1 MLLFCSIT
9 TFSQVVINELDSDT
23 FGTDTLEFVELKSA
37 TPSFSMNGYVVVFF
51 NGSTNQSY
59 LAVDLDGLTTNLNG
73 LLTIGNT
80 SVSPVPTY
88 FLDDNSI
95 QNGPDAVGLYL
106 ANGTDFPNG
115 TLVTSLNLVTALVYG
130 TSDPNATTLLS
141 ALNLAVQWDEN
152 LNGLSATQSIQRKI
166 DGTYEVKTPTPSMN
180 NDGSGVALNG
190 FLVAISPTGNL
201 TEGTTFTLT
210 FSTQN
215 PIASDLNFSYT
226 LSNGN
231 FDSNDFSGDLE
242 ATIPAGSST
251 VVKNFTLID
260 DTSNEGDETMK
271 ISIGAIP
278 TNYVKLIDNVAIRI
292 HDNDFVVQP
301 WGTPLNPTFGL
312 VSSSAPTGYYDSLN
326 GKSGT
331 TLKEAIQVIIANP
344 AVVRKHNYGDAYDIL
359 KEADQ
364 NPLNS
369 SQVWL
374 LYTEQPRSKLDMQTG
389 PSGTGYWNREHI
401 YCQSRGGFT
410 DGTSSTP
417 DGISIWAATDA
428 NDIFAGHSDAHH
440 IRAADSP
447 ENSSRGNK
455 NYGVDYNG
463 PTGTIGSWRGDVA
476 RAIFYM
482 AIRYNGLHV
491 INGNPLENPVGY
503 IGDLTIL
510 LNWNSADPADDFEMN
525 RNNIVYN
532 WQMNRNPFIDYP
544 TLANYIWGS
553 NVGQVWNASLSTNEI
568 NDSTIQLFPNPT
580 KDKITVTG
588 IKSAAT
594 IELFTLSGIKLKSV
608 AASQEIQL
616 NLDIPKGIYLIKIK
630 SENGISIKKIV
641 LN

>member
-1 MLLFCSIT
+1 MLLFCGIT

-23 FGTDTLEFVELKSA
+23 FGTDTLEFIELKSA
-37 TPSFSMNGYVVVFF
+37 TPSFSLDGYVVVFF

-59 LAVDLDGLTTNLNG
+59 LAVDLDGLTTNING

-80 SVSPVPTY
+80 SVSPVPNY

-95 QNGPDAVGLYL
+95 QNGPDAVGIYL

-115 TLVTSLNLVTALVYG
+115 TLATSLNLVTALVYG

-141 ALNLAVQWDEN
+141 ALNLTVQWDEN

-215 PIASDLNFSYT
+215 PVTSDLNFSYT
-226 LSNGN
+226 LSNGS

-271 ISIGAIP
+271 IVIGAIP

-312 VSSSAPTGYYDSLN
+312 VSSTAPTGYYDSLN

-331 TLKEAIQVIIANP
+331 TLKQAIQALIANP

-389 PSGTGYWNREHI
+389 TSGTGYWNREHI

-463 PTGTIGSWRGDVA
+463 PTGTMGSWHGDVA

-482 AIRYNGLHV
+482 TIRYNGLHV
-491 INGNPLENPVGY
+491 INGNPSENPVGY
-503 IGDLTIL
+503 IGDLTTL

-544 TLANYIWGS
+544 SLANFIWGS
-553 NVGQVWNASLSTNEI
+553 NAGQVWNTSLATNLI
-568 NDSTIQLFPNPT
+568 DDSIIQLFPNPT
-580 KDKITVTG
+580 KDKITITG
-588 IKSAAT
+588 IKSAVT